1 MVQQGTRNEICMADY
16 APRPTDRPALHYALG
31 DGTTS
36 EAWTTLQQLT
46 AHLKAAP
53 RTEHQV
59 GLHRP

>member
-1 MVQQGTRNEICMADY
+1 MADY

-46 AHLKAAP
+46 AHP
-53 RTEHQV
+53 
-59 GLHRP
+59 